1 MENTKKSKEELL
13 QEIVKLKQQVAEIEI
28 LGKNLADSKEK
39 YNSII
44 ENSNDLIQSV
54 DKEGNFLFVN
64 KTWKQKLGYSED
76 EVKEMNLFRIIHPD
90 HIDHCELEFRE
101 VLDGKTAKDI
111 QTVLITKS
119 GNYVTVEGNI
129 APLMKD
135 NKIIATHAFFRDVTE
150 KKLAENSLAD
160 ANLHLQTVFNH
171 SHHTIIVATNS
182 DGLITIFNTGAER
195 MLGYTAKEMVGKQ
208 TPGLFHLKSELIARG
223 KELSK
228 EFGRTIEGFEVF
240 KAPVTGG
247 SYDER
252 EWTFVRKDGTHFTGN
267 LIVTAIKS
275 DKGEFTGVIGF
286 AQDITEKKQA
296 EEEMNLVNEINKI
309 ANSGNFQNY
318 ILNTIAKIISK
329 ALNFQTTNIY
339 HYNHENNFITLA
351 SMSLDSGLMRKIEK
365 LSGITLLNLKIPLYE
380 GSKFRELIQN
390 KQTQL
395 QDDPVQSIKDY
406 TDKPIL
412 QAFAGPIAKII
423 GFKYGI
429 RVPLMFND
437 KIIGIIGV
445 TDDKKYTDKSIASL
459 ERFAAQ
465 LSLIINKVQI
475 DELLRSSEEKFRA
488 ISTTA
493 TDGIIILNEKAETT
507 FWNDAATKIFGFTSD
522 EVLGNDLHTI
532 IAPERYY
539 EDYKKGFAKYLK
551 TGKGPLVGG
560 TREVMAQRKDGTEF
574 PMEISMSS
582 FLINNQF
589 QAVGIVRDITQRK
602 QESEKYKKL
611 FESSSDALMVLSE
624 KGYIDGNQAT
634 LDIFNIKSKDDFL
647 LTQPWELSPRY
658 QPDGRESKGKARQM
672 IEQAY
677 QKGSNR
683 FEWTHRRKNGVDF
696 PAEVLL
702 TKTVIANKEVIQ
714 VKVTDLTERKK
725 AEVEL
730 HNKQE
735 LNDKIQSIVLNFAN
749 EEINSEYKLQHFIEK
764 ILKAAYDLFKH
775 DRLSI
780 WLPDDKG
787 FYLAAYE
794 GNSEN
799 PEGLDFL
806 SGHEFSNYLK
816 FMKNNRLLISN
827 DVNKDERLVELKDY
841 FTVTG
846 THAMLDTSAVIE
858 GETIAI
864 FCNEKLSIHNW
875 TTEEVSFMRTIS
887 EQLVSVYLRL
897 EEQES
902 QIKLKDSELKLSS
915 FFNFAPIGIA
925 INKMDGVFTKVNIEF
940 SRITGYTAEELNKLS
955 YWDLTPKE
963 YAAREEIQ
971 LKNIAE
977 RKAYGPYEKEYIS
990 KSGIRVPVMLNG
1002 IIIQSGGE
1010 DFIWSVVED
1019 ISIRK
1024 QKEIE
1029 IINIAKELRLFIET
1043 ANAPIFGIDVEGN
1056 VNEWN
1061 QTTEQITKYRKEEVI
1076 GKDLVEEF
1084 ISEDYKT
1091 SVKNVLNQAL
1101 QGKETANYEFPLYT
1115 KDKRRVIILLN
1126 ASTRR
1131 DIDGKI
1137 TGVLGIGQDIT
1148 EMDGL
1153 RTELKE
1159 ERKNLVKRIEERTAE
1174 LSLSNAQLAKAAKM
1188 KDEFL
1193 ASMSHE
1199 LRTPL
1204 NSILGLSEALQEEVY
1219 GSLNPKQAKSLHNIE
1234 SSGKH
1239 LLSLI
1244 NEILD
1249 LAKIEAGKIELEYSK
1264 ISFENIIQSSLLFI
1278 KQPALKKHLKITSSI
1293 SSAVEYF
1300 SADEKRMKQI
1310 LVNLLNNA
1318 VKFTPEGG
1326 EVSLEVIVNIEDK
1339 KIDFSVIDT
1348 GIGISSENLA
1358 QLFQAFVQIDSK
1370 LSREYEG
1377 TGLGLVL
1384 VKNLVELH
1392 NGAISV
1398 ESEVNKGSCFTVS
1411 IPLII
1416 EDLDG
1421 QKQETK
1427 EHILAPVKS
1436 EPIFEGSQL
1445 LVLLAEDNE
1454 ANIETLT
1461 DYLEVK
1467 QFRVM
1472 VARNGEEAVE
1482 KASEIKPDIILMDIQ
1497 MPVMDGLTAIK
1508 KIRAIEDKNLKGVPI
1523 IAITALAMPGDEE
1536 KCLNA
1541 GADLYVK
1548 KPLSLKKLVISIQ
1561 DLLGKTK
1568 KS

>member
-1 MENTKKSKEELL
+1 MENSDKSKEELQKEIAEL
-13 QEIVKLKQQVAEIEI
+13 QKQLAKAKILKY
-28 LGKNLADSKEK
+28 NLTESKEK
-39 YNSII
+39 YLSLL
-44 ENSNDLIQSV
+44 ESTNDLIQSV
-54 DKEGNFLFVN
+54 DNDGNFLFVN
-64 KTWKQKLGYSED
+64 PAWINKLGYSEE
-76 EVKEMNLFRIIHPD
+76 EVKKINLFEIIHPD
-90 HIDHCELEFRE
+90 YIDHCKVEFNKIFS
-101 VLDGKTAKDI
+101 GKKSRGI
-111 QTVLITKS
+111 ITVCVSKS
-119 GNYVTVEGNI
+119 GNEIMLEGNFF
-129 APLMKD
+129 PLIKD
-135 NKIIATHAFFRDVTE
+135 NKVVATYAFFR
-150 KKLAENSLAD
+150 
-160 ANLHLQTVFNH
+160 
-171 SHHTIIVATNS
+171 
-182 DGLITIFNTGAER
+182 
-195 MLGYTAKEMVGKQ
+195 
-208 TPGLFHLKSELIARG
+208 
-223 KELSK
+223 
-228 EFGRTIEGFEVF
+228 
-240 KAPVTGG
+240 
-247 SYDER
+247 
-252 EWTFVRKDGTHFTGN
+252 
-267 LIVTAIKS
+267 
-275 DKGEFTGVIGF
+275 
-286 AQDITEKKQA
+286 DITEKKQI
-296 EEEMNLVNEINKI
+296 EEEILLINEINKI
-309 ANSGNFQNY
+309 ANSDNSMSFV
-318 ILNTIAKIISK
+318 LNKVAKIISK

-339 HYNHENNFITLA
+339 LYNSGDDFITLA
-351 SMSLDSGLMRKIEK
+351 SWSLDSGLIRKIEK
-365 LSGITLLNLKIPLYE
+365 LSGLNLRNLKIPLYE
-380 GSKFRELIQN
+380 GSGYKKLIKK
-390 KQTQL
+390 KQTQVS
-395 QDDPVQSIKDY
+395 DDPVQSIKEY
-406 TDKPIL
+406 TDKPFL
-412 QAFAGPIAKII
+412 QTFAGPIAKII
-423 GFKYGI
+423 GFKFGI
-429 RVPLMFND
+429 RVPLMVDN

-445 TDDKKYTDKSIASL
+445 TIDKKYTDESIISL
-459 ERFAAQ
+459 ERFAVQ

-475 DELLRSSEEKFRA
+475 NESLRNSEKKFRA

-493 TDGIIILNEKAETT
+493 TDGIIIINDKAETT
-507 FWNDAATKIFGFTSD
+507 FWNDAATKIFGFTSK
-522 EVLGNDLHTI
+522 EVLGKDLHKI
-532 IAPERYY
+532 IVPERYY
-539 EDYKKGFAKYLK
+539 KDYKKGFAKFIK
-551 TGKGPLVGG
+551 TGTGPLVGN
-560 TREVMAQRKDGTEF
+560 TREVMAHRKDGSEF
-574 PMEISMSS
+574 PMEISMSV
-582 FLINNQF
+582 FEIDNKL
-589 QAVGIVRDITQRK
+589 QAVGIIRDITQRK
-602 QESEKYKKL
+602 QEFEKYRNL
-611 FESSSDALMVLSE
+611 FESSNDALMVLSD
-624 KGYIDGNQAT
+624 KGFIDSNQAT
-634 LDIFNIKSKDDFL
+634 LDIFNIKYKEDFL

-658 QPDGRESKGKARQM
+658 QPDGRESKGKAQQM

-725 AEVEL
+725 VEVEL

-780 WLPDDKG
+780 WLPNDKG

-806 SGHEFSNYLK
+806 SEHEFSNYLK

-841 FTVTG
+841 FTVAG

-864 FCNEKLSIHNW
+864 FCNEKLSLHNW
-875 TTEEVSFMRTIS
+875 TTEEISFMRSMS
-887 EQLVSVYLRL
+887 ELLVSVYLRI
-897 EEQES
+897 EELKS
-902 QIKLKDSELKLSS
+902 QTKLKESELKLNS
-915 FFNFAPIGIA
+915 FFNFAPIGIT
-925 INKMDGVFTKVNIEF
+925 INKMDGVYTKVNIEF

-990 KSGIRVPVMLNG
+990 KSGSRIPVLLKG

-1019 ISIRK
+1019 LTIRK

-1029 IINIAKELRLFIET
+1029 IINIAKELRQFIDT
-1043 ANAPIFGIDVEGN
+1043 ANAPIFGVDKNGN

-1061 QTTEQITKYRKEEVI
+1061 ETAAKITGFTKNEVLGHSFVQEFIIEEYKESVNEVI
-1076 GKDLVEEF
+1076 
-1084 ISEDYKT
+1084 
-1091 SVKNVLNQAL
+1091 NNAL
-1101 QGKETANYEFPLYT
+1101 IGKETMNYEFPLFT
-1115 KDKRRVIILLN
+1115 KENKKLIILLN
-1126 ASTRR
+1126 SSSRR
-1131 DIDGKI
+1131 DLQGNINGA
-1137 TGVLGIGQDIT
+1137 LGIGQDIT
-1148 EMDGL
+1148 EMDIL
-1153 RTELKE
+1153 RTELVN
-1159 ERKNLVKRIEERTAE
+1159 ERSNLVKRVNERTAE
-1174 LSLSNAQLAKAAKM
+1174 LSLSNTQLAKAAKM

-1234 SSGKH
+1234 SSGRH

-1264 ISFENIIQSSLLFI
+1264 ISLANIIQSSLVFVN
-1278 KQPALKKHLKITSSI
+1278 QTALKKHLKITSSL

-1300 SADEKRMKQI
+1300 IADEKRMKQI

-1326 EVSLEVIVNIEDK
+1326 EVSLEVIVNTEDK
-1339 KIDFSVIDT
+1339 KIDFCVKDT
-1348 GIGISSENLA
+1348 GIGIAPANLE

-1416 EDLDG
+1416 EELDK
-1421 QKQETK
+1421 QKKET
-1427 EHILAPVKS
+1427 EQPPLAPVKN
-1436 EPIFEGSQL
+1436 EPISVGSQSL
-1445 LVLLAEDNE
+1445 ILLAEDNE
-1454 ANIETLT
+1454 TNIETIT
-1461 DYLEVK
+1461 DYMEVK

-1482 KASEIKPDIILMDIQ
+1482 QASMIKPDIILMDIQ

-1508 KIRAIEDKNLKGVPI
+1508 KIRLMEDKYLKDVPI

-1541 GADLYVK
+1541 GADIYMK

-1561 DLLGKTK
+1561 DLLGKKK